1 MEATKTKTK
10 TTTSNLSSTASLAHV
25 PRVSRADLRKRLVQA
40 LKEDGLVTLC
50 VDAGYGAKSLAR
62 EAAAYLKAHKHSV
75 LLYNFSSVANK
86 EISTSL
92 KGLLK
97 RVESKEKAYL
107 FLLDFPAPHE
117 NEIRETLAALKKL
130 QKCARLCITGS
141 SRMVLFNETLQD
153 HLRAHATFFAQD
165 FLVGEDE
172 YKYFAL
178 RDEETYQEFLRATNG
193 VVSLAENRYQV
204 AASGARKTKANS
216 GAARKSARTG
226 KASAKDASSN
236 ESLRISTQ
244 VVDTKHALA
253 EVSSSAGLLL
263 TSVQST
269 ELREE
274 QRLRCALAL
283 LREGSLADL
292 KEVGLK
298 VAPETLAEFARDA
311 PIFGTSVPLDSSPS
325 EERTGLWSDDSEACT
340 CQTSSFALPQIIS
353 CPVEIAQ
360 FCFEEFEDTFFAV
373 TTKLLKGKGATQAYA
388 FLKATA
394 RHRKVQRYILE
405 HASTLYEK
413 GGADL
418 LFQVGAFLEER
429 GKALSRSES
438 EFLKIAR
445 ALSKKRTRRW
455 LLESCINAE
464 LLTSSEAGKRAH
476 LQHLILLYEV
486 AHQYKSVRQS
496 MCVAPDSYA
505 SLEHY
510 DAALPQELRSLAS
523 FLFIRR
529 AFLQNDLERAAQRA
543 EIARVD
549 CNHTSFSGALLT
561 LALFEVDLLETVP
574 SADDVSPGNLDEVP
588 FEVQSALEFL
598 HRPGYETVYKYE
610 RCFLELFLNFVGSD
624 RLASGVRELQC
635 ISVKNKDDVMVTV
648 TLCALAYN
656 NLFSGHPQ
664 MSLGAIEEAGFL
676 AKKTRI
682 PLLKEIARVLE
693 EALKPAQAL
702 EKTEDMPEEVREEHE
717 GGVLAPK
724 GPMPTGRVAADTR
737 GPAHV
742 LPISSTPELIRFI
755 LRQTKRKMLLKR
767 ESRGVRGPHNA
778 REASEMSKVRS
789 MGASRGMGASC
800 GMSFSDGA
808 SLDELPP
815 SIVAAPFELNG
826 LWAGV
831 LHLIIEKVEDVGA
844 ELFPELPVQW
854 RNVLVEKSRGFKRRQ
869 EERVARKAVDLSTFS
884 RGVEVQ
890 SSSAR
895 LACEERGAT
904 ASTKPNA
911 ALPTYPILHISLLD
925 NFSIRLGDMSL
936 PDTAW
941 RRESSKNLLILLA
954 AAAGHTLSRQVLF
967 RKLWPNL
974 DYLAHANNLYTA
986 LSDLRKVLTIRRN
999 QKRRNVPY
1007 IISRHGMLSLNTQM
1021 VDVDVDALF
1030 SATKKV
1036 AHPATSDSV
1045 KRMNALELLILFG
1058 RGPKFPRGFSQMS
1071 EAEYLKNQLAR
1082 EFAGASIEGALAS
1095 WRMGYFRDATK
1106 LALAAVAASQLQED
1120 IVADALKML
1129 IDMGKTEE
1137 VHRMYRVFQNHCKKL
1152 YGTEPE
1158 GEIKRLYHTF
1168 VSRRKAPPT
1177 VMVSSSANE
1186 EMKLVA

>member
-25 PRVSRADLRKRLVQA
+25 PRVSRTDLRKRLVQA
-40 LKEDGLVTLC
+40 LREDGLVTLC
-50 VDAGYGAKSLAR
+50 ADSGYGAKSLAR
-62 EAAAYLKAHKHSV
+62 EVAAYLKAHKHRV
-75 LLYNFSSVANK
+75 MLYNFSSVASK

-92 KGLLK
+92 KALLQ
-97 RVESKEKAYL
+97 RVETKKKAFL

-117 NEIRETLAALKKL
+117 NEITKALDTLKKL
-130 QKCARLCITGS
+130 QKCARLCIVGS
-141 SRMVLFNETLQD
+141 SRLVLFNEMLQN

-165 FLVGEDE
+165 LLVGEDE

-178 RDEETYQEFLRATNG
+178 GDEETYQEFLRATNG
-193 VVSLAENRYQV
+193 VVSLAENRYQT
-204 AASGARKTKANS
+204 ASGARKTKDNS
-216 GAARKSARTG
+216 GPARKSARTR
-226 KASAKDASSN
+226 KASAKNGSNN
-236 ESLRISTQ
+236 ESLRISTH
-244 VVDTKHALA
+244 TAGAKHAKA
-253 EVSSSAGLLL
+253 EVLSSASLLV
-263 TSVQST
+263 TSVQRT

-274 QRLRCALAL
+274 QQLRCALAL
-283 LREGSLADL
+283 LRNGSAADL

-298 VAPETLAEFARDA
+298 IAPETLAELARDA
-311 PIFGTSVPLDSSPS
+311 PIFGTKVPLNSSPS
-325 EERTGLWSDDSEACT
+325 EERTGLWGDDSGACT
-340 CQTSSFALPQIIS
+340 CQSSSFGLPQTIT

-360 FCFEEFEDTFFAV
+360 FCLEEFEDIFFAV
-373 TTKLLKGKGATQAYA
+373 TTKLLNGEGATQAYA

-405 HASTLYEK
+405 HASILYEK

-496 MCVAPDSYA
+496 MCVASDSYA

-510 DAALPQELRSLAS
+510 DAALPHELRSLAS

-529 AFLQNDLERAAQRA
+529 AFLQNDLERAARRA

-561 LALFEVDLLETVP
+561 LALFEVDLFETVP
-574 SADDVSPGNLDEVP
+574 SANDVFPGNLDEIP
-588 FEVQSALEFL
+588 FEVKSALEFL
-598 HRPGYETVYKYE
+598 DRPGYETVYKYE

-648 TLCALAYN
+648 TLCARAYN
-656 NLFSGHPQ
+656 NLLSGHPQ
-664 MSLGAIEEAGFL
+664 RSLGAIEEAGFL
-676 AKKTRI
+676 AKKTHI
-682 PLLKEIARVLE
+682 PLLEEIASVLE

-702 EKTEDMPEEVREEHE
+702 KKTEDMDGKIQEDQECEAQALYGP
-717 GGVLAPK
+717 AAK
-724 GPMPTGRVAADTR
+724 GPATNGVSGR
-737 GPAHV
+737 AHV
-742 LPISSTPELIRFI
+742 LTIGSTPELIRFI
-755 LRQTKRKMLLKR
+755 LCQTKRKMLLKR
-767 ESRGVRGPHNA
+767 EV
-778 REASEMSKVRS
+778 
-789 MGASRGMGASC
+789 
-800 GMSFSDGA
+800 SFSEGV

-815 SIVAAPFELNG
+815 SIVAVPFVLNG
-826 LWAGV
+826 LWAGI

-844 ELFPELPVQW
+844 ELFPELPSQW
-854 RNVLVEKSRGFKRRQ
+854 RNVLVEKSRSFKRRQ
-869 EERVARKAVDLSTFS
+869 KMRASQKDAGYASSLEGAIKHTGHSLSTLSFEPAS
-884 RGVEVQ
+884 FGFLAAHGRRSLSTYASNARSDEA
-890 SSSAR
+890 SSAG
-895 LACEERGAT
+895 ERPGF
-904 ASTKPNA
+904 
-911 ALPTYPILHISLLD
+911 LTYPTLRISLLD
-925 NFSIRLGDMSL
+925 KFSIRLGDMSL

-986 LSDLRKVLTIRRN
+986 LSDLRKVLTIRDN

-1007 IISRHGMLSLNTQM
+1007 IISRHGMLSLNTQI

-1036 AHPATSDSV
+1036 GHPATSDSV

-1082 EFAGASIEGALAS
+1082 EFAGASIEGALAA

-1120 IVADALKML
+1120 IVADALKLL

-1137 VHRMYRVFQNHCKKL
+1137 VHRIYRVFQNHYKKL

-1158 GEIKRLYHTF
+1158 GEIKRLYQAL

-1177 VMVSSSANE
+1177 VMVSSSAKE

>member
-25 PRVSRADLRKRLVQA
+25 PRVSRTDLRKRLVQA
-40 LKEDGLVTLC
+40 LREGGLVTLC
-50 VDAGYGAKSLAR
+50 ADSGYGAKSLAR
-62 EAAAYLKAHKHSV
+62 EAAVYLKTHKHRV
-75 LLYNFSSVANK
+75 LLYNFSSVTDK
-86 EISTSL
+86 EITISL
-92 KGLLK
+92 KGLIQ
-97 RVESKEKAYL
+97 RVESKEKNYL

-117 NEIRETLAALKKL
+117 NEITEALDALKKL
-130 QKCARLCITGS
+130 QKCARLCIVGS
-141 SRMVLFNETLQD
+141 SRLFLLNEMLQD

-165 FLVGEDE
+165 LLVGEDE

-193 VVSLAENRYQV
+193 IVSLAEKRYQT
-204 AASGARKTKANS
+204 AAFGARKTKVNS
-216 GAARKSARTG
+216 GAARKGARTG
-226 KASAKDASSN
+226 KASAKNGSSN
-236 ESLRISTQ
+236 ESLRTSTH
-244 VVDTKHALA
+244 TAGAKHAKA
-253 EVSSSAGLLL
+253 EVLSSASLLV
-263 TSVQST
+263 TSVQNT

-274 QRLRCALAL
+274 QQLRCALAL
-283 LREGSLADL
+283 LRNGSVADL

-298 VAPETLAEFARDA
+298 VASETLAELARDA
-311 PIFGTSVPLDSSPS
+311 PIFGTEVPLDSSSS
-325 EERTGLWSDDSEACT
+325 EERTGLWGDDPGEYT
-340 CQTSSFALPQIIS
+340 CQSSSFVLPQIIT
-353 CPVEIAQ
+353 CPVEIVQ
-360 FCFEEFEDTFFAV
+360 FCLEEFEDTFFAV
-373 TTKLLKGKGATQAYA
+373 TTKLLNGEGAPQAYE

-418 LFQVGAFLEER
+418 LFQVGAFLEDR
-429 GKALSRSES
+429 GKALSRSEL
-438 EFLKIAR
+438 EFLKITR

-455 LLESCINAE
+455 LLESCINAKF
-464 LLTSSEAGKRAH
+464 LTSSEAGKRAH

-496 MCVAPDSYA
+496 MCVASDSYA

-574 SADDVSPGNLDEVP
+574 SADDVSPGNLDEIP
-588 FEVQSALEFL
+588 FEVKSALEFL

-624 RLASGVRELQC
+624 RLANGVRELQC

-656 NLFSGHPQ
+656 NLLSGHPQ

-676 AKKTRI
+676 AKKTHI
-682 PLLKEIARVLE
+682 PLLEEIASVLE
-693 EALKPAQAL
+693 EALIPAQAL
-702 EKTEDMPEEVREEHE
+702 EKTEDMNGKIQEDPEREAQALY
-717 GGVLAPK
+717 GSAAK
-724 GPMPTGRVAADTR
+724 GPATNGVNGR
-737 GPAHV
+737 AHA
-742 LPISSTPELIRFI
+742 LTIGSTPELIRFI

-767 ESRGVRGPHNA
+767 E
-778 REASEMSKVRS
+778 
-789 MGASRGMGASC
+789 
-800 GMSFSDGA
+800 MSFSEGA

-815 SIVAAPFELNG
+815 SIVAAPFVLNG

-869 EERVARKAVDLSTFS
+869 EERGARKAAGLLIFPG
-884 RGVEVQ
+884 GVEAQ
-890 SSSAR
+890 SLSSR
-895 LACEERGAT
+895 LACEVRSKT
-904 ASTKPNA
+904 ASTKPHT
-911 ALPTYPILHISLLD
+911 ALSAYPILHISLLD

-986 LSDLRKVLTIRRN
+986 LSDLRKVLTIRDN

-1007 IISRHGMLSLNTQM
+1007 IISRHGMLSLNTQI

-1082 EFAGASIEGALAS
+1082 EFAGASIEGALAA

-1129 IDMGKTEE
+1129 IDMGKIEE

-1158 GEIKRLYHTF
+1158 GEIKRLYQSF
-1168 VSRRKAPPT
+1168 ISREK
-1177 VMVSSSANE
+1177 SSVKTLVPLSSE
-1186 EMKLVA
+1186 EQMKLVA

>member
-25 PRVSRADLRKRLVQA
+25 PRVSRTDLRKRLVQA
-40 LKEDGLVTLC
+40 LSEGGLVTLC
-50 VDAGYGAKSLAR
+50 ADSGYGAKSLAR
-62 EAAAYLKAHKHSV
+62 EAAAYLKAHKHRV

-92 KGLLK
+92 KGLLQ
-97 RVESKEKAYL
+97 RVETKKKGYL
-107 FLLDFPAPHE
+107 FMLDFPAPHE
-117 NEIRETLAALKKL
+117 NEIREALYALKKL
-130 QKCARLCITGS
+130 QKCARLCIVGP
-141 SRMVLFNETLQD
+141 SRLVLFDEMLQD

-165 FLVGEDE
+165 LLVGEDE

-193 VVSLAENRYQV
+193 VVSLAENRYQA
-204 AASGARKTKANS
+204 AASGARKTKDNS
-216 GAARKSARTG
+216 GAARTSARKG
-226 KASAKDASSN
+226 KASAKNGSNN

-244 VVDTKHALA
+244 VTGTKHPLE
-253 EVSSSAGLLL
+253 EVSSSVSLLI

-274 QRLRCALAL
+274 QQLRCALAL
-283 LREGSLADL
+283 LREGSVADL

-298 VAPETLAEFARDA
+298 VAPETLAELARDA
-311 PIFGTSVPLDSSPS
+311 PIFGTAVPLNSSPS
-325 EERTGLWSDDSEACT
+325 EERTGLWGDDSGAST
-340 CQTSSFALPQIIS
+340 CQSSSFGLPQTIT

-360 FCFEEFEDTFFAV
+360 FCLEEFEDTFFAV
-373 TTKLLKGKGATQAYA
+373 TTKLLNGEGATQAYA

-405 HASTLYEK
+405 HASILYEK

-418 LFQVGAFLEER
+418 LFQVGAYLEER

-496 MCVAPDSYA
+496 MCVVSDSYA

-561 LALFEVDLLETVP
+561 LALFEVDMFETVP
-574 SADDVSPGNLDEVP
+574 SANDVFPGNLDEIP
-588 FEVQSALEFL
+588 FEVKSALEFL
-598 HRPGYETVYKYE
+598 DRPGYETVYKYE

-656 NLFSGHPQ
+656 NLLSGHPQ
-664 MSLGAIEEAGFL
+664 RSLGAIEEAGFL
-676 AKKTRI
+676 AKKTHI
-682 PLLKEIARVLE
+682 PLLEEIASVLE

-702 EKTEDMPEEVREEHE
+702 KKTEDMDEKIHE
-717 GGVLAPK
+717 DQECEAQALYGPAAK
-724 GPMPTGRVAADTR
+724 GPAINSVSGR
-737 GPAHV
+737 AHV
-742 LPISSTPELIRFI
+742 LTIGSTPELIRFI
-755 LRQTKRKMLLKR
+755 LCQTKRKMLLKR
-767 ESRGVRGPHNA
+767 E
-778 REASEMSKVRS
+778 
-789 MGASRGMGASC
+789 
-800 GMSFSDGA
+800 MSFSEGV

-815 SIVAAPFELNG
+815 SIVAAPFVLNG
-826 LWAGV
+826 LWAGI

-844 ELFPELPVQW
+844 ELFPELPSQW
-854 RNVLVEKSRGFKRRQ
+854 RNVLVEKSRSFKRRQ
-869 EERVARKAVDLSTFS
+869 EMRASQKDAGYASSLEGAIKHAGHSLSTPSFKPAS
-884 RGVEVQ
+884 FGFLPAHGRRSLSTYASNAQ
-890 SSSAR
+890 SDEASSAGGR
-895 LACEERGAT
+895 PGFL
-904 ASTKPNA
+904 
-911 ALPTYPILHISLLD
+911 TYPTLHISLLD
-925 NFSIRLGDMSL
+925 KFSIRLGDMSL
-936 PDTAW
+936 PDSAW

-986 LSDLRKVLTIRRN
+986 LSDLRKVLTIRDN

-1007 IISRHGMLSLNTQM
+1007 IISRHGMLSLNTQI

-1036 AHPATSDSV
+1036 VHPATSDSV

-1082 EFAGASIEGALAS
+1082 EFAGASIEGALAA

-1158 GEIKRLYHTF
+1158 GEIKRLYQAL

-1177 VMVSSSANE
+1177 VMVSSSSNE